1 VLLLSSALHPAHPV
15 GGTHAHAKLPTALP
29 TPACT
34 PACIN
39 IECAAL
45 QPPLDYISPLSAL
58 SGLKHLA
65 LHLHEQLPLNSWQA
79 LVAGLTAL
87 TALHVEA
94 WTQMPYIGSLPGA

>member
-1 VLLLSSALHPAHPV
+1 
-15 GGTHAHAKLPTALP
+15 
-29 TPACT
+29 
-34 PACIN
+34 
-39 IECAAL
+39 
-45 QPPLDYISPLSAL
+45 
-58 SGLKHLA
+58 LKHLA